1 MILFSCQNFC
11 QRGVENLNYH
21 QTQLKKDLKIRHITM
36 ISIGGVIGAG
46 LFMGSGAVIHSAGPG
61 AIISYAL
68 AGLMVVF
75 VMRML
80 GEMASINPT
89 SGSFST
95 YAREAIGP
103 WAGYTIGWLY
113 WFFWVIVIAI
123 EATAGAANIQY
134 WFPTIPAWLLSLV
147 LTILLTLTNVYSVK
161 SYGEFEYWFSFIKVA
176 SIILFLILGVS
187 VILGIVPTV
196 KTPGFS
202 NLTGHG
208 GFMPNGL
215 SNVLLGITVVIFSF
229 MGTEIVA
236 IAAGESSEPA
246 KAVRI
251 ATNSVIWRIL
261 IFFIGS
267 IAIVVTLLPWNS
279 ANILKSPFVAV
290 LEHVGIPAAAQ
301 IMNFIVLTA
310 VLSCLNSG
318 LYTNSRMLYGMAK
331 AGDAPKVFLKVNKN
345 GVPIYAVLFGTIFSY
360 IGVIFDYISPDKV
373 FLFLVNASGGIALL
387 VYLVIAFSHLRMRR
401 RVEKTKPEALK
412 VKMWLFPYLT
422 YLTMV
427 GIIAILVAMAF
438 IDSLRPQLLLTLL
451 IAVLVVGSFFLMRN
465 KKGNEMIVETIE
477 KIKP

>member
-1 MILFSCQNFC
+1 
-11 QRGVENLNYH
+11 
-21 QTQLKKDLKIRHITM
+21 M

-68 AGLMVVF
+68 AGLLVIF

-80 GEMASINPT
+80 GEMASVNPT

-134 WFPTIPAWLLSLV
+134 WFPEMPSWLLSLI
-147 LTILLTLTNVYSVK
+147 LTVLLTLTNVYSVK
-161 SYGEFEYWFSFIKVA
+161 SYGEFEYWFSIIKVA
-176 SIILFLILGVS
+176 TIVLFLLLGLS
-187 VILGIVPTV
+187 VIFGIVPGV
-196 KTPGFS
+196 QSPGLS
-202 NLTGHG
+202 NLIGHG
-208 GFMPNGL
+208 GFMPNGFG
-215 SNVLLGITVVIFSF
+215 SVLLGITVVIFSF

-236 IAAGESSEPA
+236 VAAGESSEPA
-246 KAVRI
+246 RAVRT

-261 IFFIGS
+261 IFYVGS
-267 IAIVVTLLPWNS
+267 IAVVATLLPWNS
-279 ANILKSPFVAV
+279 ANLLKSPFVAV

-331 AGDAPKVFLKVNKN
+331 TGDAPKIFLKLNKN
-345 GVPIYAVLFGTIFSY
+345 GVPVYAVLCGTVFAY
-360 IGVIFDYISPDKV
+360 VGVVFNYISPDKV
-373 FLFLVNASGGIALL
+373 FLFLVNSSGGIALL

-401 RVEKTKPEALK
+401 TVEKTNPDALK
-412 VKMWLFPYLT
+412 VKMWLYPYLT
-422 YLTMV
+422 YVTIL
-427 GIIAILVAMAF
+427 GIVAVLVAMIF
-438 IDSLRPQLLLTLL
+438 IDSLRPQVLLTLL
-451 IAVLVVGSFFLMRN
+451 IAVLVVGSYFLLHP
-465 KKGNEMIVETIE
+465 KKTNAVPLDSEDSSV
-477 KIKP
+477 KS

>member
-1 MILFSCQNFC
+1 M
-11 QRGVENLNYH
+11 EN
-21 QTQLKKDLKIRHITM
+21 QQLKKDLKIRHITM

-61 AIISYAL
+61 AVISYAL
-68 AGLMVVF
+68 AGLLVIF

-80 GEMASINPT
+80 GEMASVNPT

-134 WFPTIPAWLLSLV
+134 WFPELPSWLLSLI
-147 LTILLTLTNVYSVK
+147 LTVLLTLTNVYSVK
-161 SYGEFEYWFSFIKVA
+161 SYGEFEYWFSIIKVA
-176 SIILFLILGVS
+176 TIVLFLLLGLS
-187 VILGIVPTV
+187 VIFGIVPGV
-196 KTPGFS
+196 QSPGLS

-208 GFMPNGL
+208 GFMPNGFG
-215 SNVLLGITVVIFSF
+215 SALLGITVVIFSF

-236 IAAGESSEPA
+236 VAAGESSEPA
-246 KAVRI
+246 RAVRT

-261 IFFIGS
+261 IFYVGS
-267 IAIVVTLLPWNS
+267 IAVVATLLPWNS
-279 ANILKSPFVAV
+279 ANLLKSPFVAV

-331 AGDAPKVFLKVNKN
+331 AGDAPKIFLKLNKN
-345 GVPIYAVLFGTIFSY
+345 GVPVYAVLCGTVFAY
-360 IGVIFDYISPDKV
+360 VGVIFNYISPDKV
-373 FLFLVNASGGIALL
+373 FLFLVNSSGGIALL

-401 RVEKTKPEALK
+401 MVEKTNPDALK
-412 VKMWLFPYLT
+412 VKMWLYPYLT
-422 YLTMV
+422 YVTIL
-427 GIIAILVAMAF
+427 GIVAVLVAMIF
-438 IDSLRPQLLLTLL
+438 IDSLRTQVLLTLL
-451 IAVLVVGSFFLMRN
+451 IAVLVVGSYFLLHP
-465 KKGNEMIVETIE
+465 KKTSTLPLDSEDSSV
-477 KIKP
+477 KS

>member
-1 MILFSCQNFC
+1 MNN
-11 QRGVENLNYH
+11 GEKH
-21 QTQLKKDLKIRHITM
+21 LKKDLKIRHITM

-61 AIISYAL
+61 SIISYGL
-68 AGLMVVF
+68 AGLIVIF

-80 GEMASINPT
+80 GEMASVHPT

-134 WFPTIPAWLLSLV
+134 WFPDMPAWLLSLV
-147 LTILLTLTNVYSVK
+147 LTVLLTLTNIYSVK
-161 SYGEFEYWFSFIKVA
+161 SYGEFEYWFSMIKVA
-176 SIILFLILGVS
+176 TIIAFLILGLS
-187 VILGIVPTV
+187 VIFGVVPGIDS
-196 KTPGFS
+196 PGVS
-202 NLTGHG
+202 NLSGHG
-208 GFMPNGL
+208 GFIPNGIGT
-215 SNVLLGITVVIFSF
+215 VLLGITVVIFSF

-236 IAAGESSEPA
+236 VAAGESSEPE

-261 IFFIGS
+261 VFYIGS
-267 IAIVVTLLPWNS
+267 IAIVVTLLPWDSTNL
-279 ANILKSPFVAV
+279 LKSPFVAV

-331 AGDAPKVFLKVNKN
+331 VGDAPKLFLKLNKN
-345 GVPIYAVLFGTIFSY
+345 GVPVYAVLFGTIFAY
-360 IGVIFDYISPDKV
+360 IGVIFNYISPDKV

-401 RVEKTKPEALK
+401 KVEQTNPERLK

-422 YLTMV
+422 YVTIL
-427 GIIAILVAMAF
+427 GIVAILIAMTF
-438 IDSLRPQLLLTLL
+438 IDSMRSQVTLTLL
-451 IAVLVVGSFFLMRN
+451 IAVLVVGSFFLKRN
-465 KKGNEMIVETIE
+465 KQGKVSKSETHDSE
-477 KIKP
+477 AV

>member
-1 MILFSCQNFC
+1 M
-11 QRGVENLNYH
+11 
-21 QTQLKKDLKIRHITM
+21 KIRHITM

-61 AIISYAL
+61 AVISYAL
-68 AGLMVVF
+68 AGLLVIF

-80 GEMASINPT
+80 GEMASVNPT

-134 WFPTIPAWLLSLV
+134 WFPEMPSWLLSLI
-147 LTILLTLTNVYSVK
+147 LTVLLTLTNVYSVK
-161 SYGEFEYWFSFIKVA
+161 SYGEFEYWFSIIKVA
-176 SIILFLILGVS
+176 TIVLFLLLGLS
-187 VILGIVPTV
+187 VIFGIVPGV
-196 KTPGFS
+196 QSPGLS
-202 NLTGHG
+202 NLTGNG
-208 GFMPNGL
+208 GFMPNGFG
-215 SNVLLGITVVIFSF
+215 SVLLGITVVIFSF

-236 IAAGESSEPA
+236 VAAGESSEPER
-246 KAVRI
+246 AVRT

-261 IFFIGS
+261 IFYVGS
-267 IAIVVTLLPWNS
+267 IAIVATLLPWNS

-331 AGDAPKVFLKVNKN
+331 AGDAPKIFLKLNKN
-345 GVPIYAVLFGTIFSY
+345 GVPVYAVLCGTVFAY
-360 IGVIFDYISPDKV
+360 VGVIFNYISPDKV
-373 FLFLVNASGGIALL
+373 FLFLVNSSGGIALL

-401 RVEKTKPEALK
+401 TVEKTNPDALK
-412 VKMWLFPYLT
+412 VKMWLYPYLT
-422 YLTMV
+422 YVTIL
-427 GIIAILVAMAF
+427 GIVAVLVAMIF
-438 IDSLRPQLLLTLL
+438 IDSLRPQVLLTLL
-451 IAVLVVGSFFLMRN
+451 IAVLVVGSYFLLHP
-465 KKGNEMIVETIE
+465 KKTNVLPLDSEDSS
-477 KIKP
+477 IKS

>member
-1 MILFSCQNFC
+1 L
-11 QRGVENLNYH
+11 EN
-21 QTQLKKDLKIRHITM
+21 QQLKKDLKIRHITM

-61 AIISYAL
+61 AVISYAL
-68 AGLMVVF
+68 AGLLVIF

-80 GEMASINPT
+80 GEMASVNPT

-134 WFPTIPAWLLSLV
+134 WFPEMPSWLLSLI
-147 LTILLTLTNVYSVK
+147 LTVLLTLTNVYSVK
-161 SYGEFEYWFSFIKVA
+161 SYGEFEYWFSIIKVA
-176 SIILFLILGVS
+176 TIVLFLLLGLS
-187 VILGIVPTV
+187 VIFGIVPGV
-196 KTPGFS
+196 QSPGLS
-202 NLTGHG
+202 NLTGNG
-208 GFMPNGL
+208 GFMPNGFG
-215 SNVLLGITVVIFSF
+215 SVLLGITVVIFSF

-236 IAAGESSEPA
+236 VAAGESSEPER
-246 KAVRI
+246 AVRT

-261 IFFIGS
+261 IFYVGS
-267 IAIVVTLLPWNS
+267 IAIVATLLPWNS

-331 AGDAPKVFLKVNKN
+331 AGDAPKIFLKLNKN
-345 GVPIYAVLFGTIFSY
+345 GVPVYAVLCGTVFAY
-360 IGVIFDYISPDKV
+360 VGVIFNYISPDKV
-373 FLFLVNASGGIALL
+373 FLFLVNSSGGIALL

-401 RVEKTKPEALK
+401 TVEKTNPDALK
-412 VKMWLFPYLT
+412 VKMWLYPYLT
-422 YLTMV
+422 YVTIL
-427 GIIAILVAMAF
+427 GIVAVLVAMIF
-438 IDSLRPQLLLTLL
+438 IDSLRTQVLLTLL
-451 IAVLVVGSFFLMRN
+451 IAVLVVGSYFLLHP
-465 KKGNEMIVETIE
+465 KKTNVLPLDSEDSS
-477 KIKP
+477 IKS

>member
-1 MILFSCQNFC
+1 MLNLNQN
-11 QRGVENLNYH
+11 QENL
-21 QTQLKKDLKIRHITM
+21 KKELKIRHITM

-61 AIISYAL
+61 SIISYGL
-68 AGLMVVF
+68 AGLLVIF
-75 VMRML
+75 IMRML
-80 GEMASINPT
+80 GEMATVNPT

-134 WFPTIPAWLLSLV
+134 WFPNIPAWLLSLV

-161 SYGEFEYWFSFIKVA
+161 SFGEFEYWFSFIKVA
-176 SIILFLILGVS
+176 TITLFLIVGLAVISGLMPGV
-187 VILGIVPTV
+187 TA
-196 KTPGFS
+196 PGVS
-202 NLTGHG
+202 NLTGLG
-208 GFMPNGL
+208 GFMPHGI
-215 SNVLLGITVVIFSF
+215 SSILLGITVVIFSF

-236 IAAGESSEPA
+236 VAAGESAEPA

-261 IFFIGS
+261 IFYIGS
-267 IAIVVTLLPWNS
+267 IAVVVTLLPWNS
-279 ANILKSPFVAV
+279 ANLLKSPFVAV

-301 IMNFIVLTA
+301 IMNFVVLTA

-331 AGDAPKVFLKVNKN
+331 TGDAPKAFLKLSKK
-345 GVPIYAVLFGTIFSY
+345 GVPANAVLFGTVFAY
-360 IGVIFDYISPDKV
+360 IGVIFNYFSPDKV

-387 VYLVIAFSHLRMRR
+387 VYLVIAVSHLKMRR
-401 RVEKTKPEALK
+401 KVQRENPELLK

-422 YLTMV
+422 YVTIA
-427 GIIAILVAMAF
+427 GIIVILVAMIF
-438 IDSLRPQLLLTLL
+438 IDSMRSQVFLTLL
-451 IAVLVVGSFFLMRN
+451 IAALVVASYFFIRG
-465 KKGNEMIVETIE
+465 KKGDAAEIDDSDLTTSKTI
-477 KIKP
+477 KT

>member
-1 MILFSCQNFC
+1 M
-11 QRGVENLNYH
+11 EN
-21 QTQLKKDLKIRHITM
+21 QQLKKDLKIRHITM

-61 AIISYAL
+61 AVISYAL
-68 AGLMVVF
+68 AGLLVIF

-80 GEMASINPT
+80 GEMASVNPT

-134 WFPTIPAWLLSLV
+134 WFPEMPSWLLSLI
-147 LTILLTLTNVYSVK
+147 LTVLLTLTNVYSVK
-161 SYGEFEYWFSFIKVA
+161 SYGEFEYWFSIIKVA
-176 SIILFLILGVS
+176 TIVLFLLLGLS
-187 VILGIVPTV
+187 VIFGIVPGV
-196 KTPGFS
+196 QSPGLS
-202 NLTGHG
+202 NLTGNG
-208 GFMPNGL
+208 GFMPNGFG
-215 SNVLLGITVVIFSF
+215 SVLLGITVVIFSF

-236 IAAGESSEPA
+236 VAAGESSEPER
-246 KAVRI
+246 AVRT

-261 IFFIGS
+261 IFYVGS
-267 IAIVVTLLPWNS
+267 IAIVATLLPWNS

-331 AGDAPKVFLKVNKN
+331 AGDVPKIFLKLNKN
-345 GVPIYAVLFGTIFSY
+345 GVPVYAVLCGTVFAY
-360 IGVIFDYISPDKV
+360 VGVIFNYISPDKV
-373 FLFLVNASGGIALL
+373 FLFLVNSSGGIALL

-401 RVEKTKPEALK
+401 TVEKTNPDALK
-412 VKMWLFPYLT
+412 VKMWLYPYLT
-422 YLTMV
+422 YVTIL
-427 GIIAILVAMAF
+427 GIVAVLVAMIF
-438 IDSLRPQLLLTLL
+438 IDSLRPQVLLTLL
-451 IAVLVVGSFFLMRN
+451 IAVLVVGSYFLLHP
-465 KKGNEMIVETIE
+465 KKTNVLPLDSEDSS
-477 KIKP
+477 IKS